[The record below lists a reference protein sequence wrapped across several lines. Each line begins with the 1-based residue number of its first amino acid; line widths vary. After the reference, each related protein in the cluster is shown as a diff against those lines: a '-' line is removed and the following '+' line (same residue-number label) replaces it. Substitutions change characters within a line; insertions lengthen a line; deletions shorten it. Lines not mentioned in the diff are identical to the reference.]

1 MSSIDTR
8 EDIIEIQRREQVE
21 EQRRMDFKFAREEA
35 STHLDPSS
43 PHQMTNVDQVRTFVL
58 AGNARFTLRS
68 KATGTRFTFKVRQ
81 PAENKP
87 HFVSLLNGSSNEED
101 YKFLGTI
108 FPDGYRPGRRS
119 SITPDAPSAKA
130 FTWFWKK
137 LGEGK
142 LSDQLEV
149 WHEGRCCR
157 CGRTLTVPES
167 IASGIGPECA
177 KKMHS

>member
-1 MSSIDTR
+1 MASIDTQ
-8 EDIIEIQRREQVE
+8 EDILEMQRREQAE
-21 EQRRMDFKFAREEA
+21 EARRMDHKFRME
-35 STHLDPSS
+35 TIDPAS
-43 PHQMTNVDQVRTFVL
+43 PHRMTDVAAVRTFVL

-81 PAENKP
+81 PSPTKP
-87 HFVSLLNGSSNEED
+87 HFVSLLNGSSNEDD
-101 YKFLGTI
+101 YQFLGTI
-108 FPDGYRPGRRS
+108 FSTGYRRGQRS
-119 SITPDAPSAKA
+119 SITDEAPSAKA
-130 FTWFWKK
+130 FDWFWKRV
-137 LGEGK
+137 LGGK

-177 KKMHS
+177 RKVGA

>member
-1 MSSIDTR
+1 MNT
-8 EDIIEIQRREQVE
+8 EHEFAAEIQRREQAE
-21 EQRRMDFKFAREEA
+21 EQQRMDFKFAREEV
-35 STHLDPSS
+35 SIDPSS
-43 PHQMTNVDQVRTFVL
+43 PHRMTDVAAVRTFVL

-81 PAENKP
+81 PSDTKP

-101 YKFLGTI
+101 YQFLGTI
-108 FPDGYRPGRRS
+108 FKDGAYRRGQRS
-119 SITPDAPSAKA
+119 HITDDAPSAKA
-130 FTWFWKK
+130 FDWFWKRVVA
-137 LGEGK
+137 GK
-142 LSDQLEV
+142 LSEQLEV

-177 KKMHS
+177 KRMQS